1 VALSGIA
8 SWRFAPEQTSVLR
21 QSPVPFP
28 FRNLR
33 FAILCINYPNP
44 CFNNIF
50 YTVGVLLGFILIQP
64 SDLQDIHSN
73 LLFFIEEYDIS
84 LKIPDIDLSRVELEW
99 KRFRSNIPELWK
111 LNNDG
116 REFQVGEAMKE
127 RGLTAHY
134 PVVLV
139 PGIVSTVS

>member
-1 VALSGIA
+1 LPHGDPLQNERPFFAKARFLFPLGILGLLIMQ
-8 SWRFAPEQTSVLR
+8 F
-21 QSPVPFP
+21 FP
-28 FRNLR
+28 RYND
-33 FAILCINYPNP
+33 IC
-44 CFNNIF
+44 

-64 SDLQDIHSN
+64 SDFQDIHAN
-73 LLFFIEEYDIS
+73 LLLLMEEYDVS
-84 LKIPDIDLSRVELEW
+84 LKIPEIDLSRVELEW
-99 KRFRSNIPELWK
+99 KRFRSNIPEVWK

-134 PVVLV
+134 PIVLV